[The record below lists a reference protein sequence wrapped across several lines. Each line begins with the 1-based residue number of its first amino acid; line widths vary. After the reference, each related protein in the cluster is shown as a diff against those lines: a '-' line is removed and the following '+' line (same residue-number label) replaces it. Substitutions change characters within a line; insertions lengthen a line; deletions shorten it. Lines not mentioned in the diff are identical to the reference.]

1 MADTPHGTMATV
13 AVHEALIQQLIDGQR
28 DVLQELRR
36 IVSAMTHG
44 DARFDAIEMAQ
55 QACNARHDSEDN
67 RNLREI
73 PQQVA
78 VLAEQMATM
87 RLVVYGAVGVA
98 LAGLLGT
105 LGVVMLKV
113 LGQTP

>member
-28 DVLQELRR
+28 EVLQELRR

-44 DARFDAIEMAQ
+44 DARFDAIELAQ
-55 QACNARHDSEDN
+55 QACYARHDSEDN
-67 RNLREI
+67 RELHALPEK
-73 PQQVA
+73 VA
-78 VLAEQMATM
+78 LLTEQMNTM

-98 LAGLLGT
+98 LTGLLGT